1 MDGPGDGEST
11 DSSAGV
17 TDDGVDETRGGDH
30 ATTDDDTT
38 TGDDA
43 TTGEDTTGSEPLV
56 PASSGELITWLEAGS
71 YLGWTTESAVH
82 DSAGPHFGNVRT
94 YVNNGLLG
102 SLEAGSDTHPIN
114 AASVKELYGDGAQVR
129 GWSVLVKVADGVGGN
144 TWYFLEYYDGVTYGD
159 GVGDGSCTGCHSEG
173 SVDYF
178 KSLFPLQ

>member
-1 MDGPGDGEST
+1 MTGVSTLRTCVLASAGLLLFTACSEDTGGGTDSGAGTTGTQSSDSDDGLSHGGPGDGMDGPGDGEST

-82 DSAGPHFGNVRT
+82 DSA
-94 YVNNGLLG
+94 
-102 SLEAGSDTHPIN
+102 
-114 AASVKELYGDGAQVR
+114 
-129 GWSVLVKVADGVGGN
+129 
-144 TWYFLEYYDGVTYGD
+144 
-159 GVGDGSCTGCHSEG
+159 
-173 SVDYF
+173 
-178 KSLFPLQ
+178 